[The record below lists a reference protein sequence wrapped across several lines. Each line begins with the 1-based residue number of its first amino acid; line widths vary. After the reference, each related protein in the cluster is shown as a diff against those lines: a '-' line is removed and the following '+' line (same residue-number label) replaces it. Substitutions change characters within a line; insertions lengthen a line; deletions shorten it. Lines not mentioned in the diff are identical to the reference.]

1 MVAQIEAVGVGG
13 RHYDPGMPIEQAI
26 TVIPPESGAG
36 LILQPPGHPGDA
48 VAAELT
54 GQARAEVPALAGL
67 PPREEL
73 LAAAW
78 LMSLRAAR
86 TRRAYAGDLLAWL
99 GWLTGRGTDVLA
111 AGRVHVDLWV
121 RSQQD
126 TGAEPAS
133 IRRRLS
139 ALASFYR
146 YCAAHD
152 LTDRIP
158 TAGVARPAVDPDYTA
173 TVGLT
178 REQARVL
185 IAAADADTGP
195 QALRT
200 RVLVRLLLHNALRV
214 DEACAADIADL
225 GADAGHRVLRV
236 TRKGARRAR
245 VPLTPA
251 AGVALDAYLEHRAAR
266 AGLSGAGEL
275 AGPLL
280 ATATGGRLRQA
291 HLWEL
296 VRRLARAAG
305 IETWGQLSPHSL
317 RHSAITLALDAGA
330 TLRDVQDYAGHKDP
344 RTTRRYDH
352 SRDSLDRNAA
362 YAVAAYLT

>member
-1 MVAQIEAVGVGG
+1 MSAEHQASLRPTES
-13 RHYDPGMPIEQAI
+13 PI
-26 TVIPPESGAG
+26 VVLPPEVT
-36 LILQPPGHPGDA
+36 GHPGGRA
-48 VAAELT
+48 AAELV
-54 GQARAEVPALAGL
+54 ARVRAELPTMAGL
-67 PPREEL
+67 PAQEEL

-78 LMSLRAAR
+78 LMSLRSAR
-86 TRRAYAGDLLAWL
+86 TRRAYAGDLRSWLAWL
-99 GWLTGRGTDVLA
+99 AVRDVDVLE
-111 AGRVHVDLWV
+111 AGRVHVDMWV
-121 RSQQD
+121 RGQQD
-126 TGAEPAS
+126 AGAEPAS

-139 ALASFYR
+139 ALSSFYR

-152 LTDRIP
+152 LTGQIP
-158 TAGVARPAVDPDYTA
+158 TAGVARPVVDPDYTA
-173 TVGLT
+173 TVGLA
-178 REQARVL
+178 RDQARALV
-185 IAAADADTGP
+185 AAADADDGP

-200 RVLVRLLLHNALRV
+200 AAAIRLLLHNALRV
-214 DEACAADIADL
+214 DEACAADVAGL

-251 AGVALDAYLEHRAAR
+251 TAAALDAYLADRVRR
-266 AGLSGAGEL
+266 AGLDGAREL

-280 ATATGGRLRQA
+280 ATATGGRLRQG

-296 VRRLARAAG
+296 VRRLARTAG
-305 IETWGQLSPHSL
+305 IETWDRLSPHSL

-330 TLRDVQDYAGHKDP
+330 SLRDVQDYAGHKDP

-362 YAVAAYLT
+362 YVVAAYLA